1 MVENKKLREQIEQ
14 EIQKLTEMER
24 KLKIRLFN
32 APEGTL
38 YIKKT
43 GMGKY
48 PQYFIRRAGKSAY
61 LPARDHSSAPAYAQ
75 KEYDEKVLAIIS
87 DRLRCAEQLL
97 EKYTKTIEGE
107 YTGLSDVKKNLITP
121 IEPTDEEYVKDWY
134 AKHPGYANPY
144 PNHSEL
150 YTERG
155 EMVRS
160 KSEKI
165 LADLF
170 FKHNIPYVYEPRLEF
185 GNGKTVYPDFLLL
198 DVVRR
203 RTYIYEH
210 FGMMD
215 NPDYVRSALEK
226 LSLYSEN
233 GYWVGDTLL
242 CSYETSTSPLHTK
255 SVESM
260 LCHFI

>member
-1 MVENKKLREQIEQ
+1 MIENIKLREQIEQ
-14 EIQKLTEMER
+14 EIQKLTDIER
-24 KLKIRLFN
+24 KLQIRLIN

-48 PQYFIRRAGKSAY
+48 PQFFIRRAGKSAY
-61 LPARDHSSAPAYAQ
+61 LPVRDHSSAPAYAQ
-75 KEYDEKVLAIIS
+75 KEYDEKVLAIVC
-87 DRLRCAEQLL
+87 DRLQSAEQML
-97 EKYTKTIEGE
+97 EKYKKTIGDE
-107 YTGLSDVKKNLITP
+107 YAGMSDEKKKLITP
-121 IEPTDEEYVKDWY
+121 IEPTDEEYVKEWY
-134 AKHPGYANPY
+134 AQHPGYANPY
-144 PNHSEL
+144 PNHSAL

-170 FKHNIPYVYEPRLEF
+170 YKRNIPYVYEPKMEF
-185 GNGKTVYPDFLLL
+185 GNGKTIYPDFLLL
-198 DVVRR
+198 DIVRR
-203 RTYIYEH
+203 KTYIYEH

-226 LSLYSEN
+226 LSQYSDH

-242 CSYETSTSPLHTK
+242 FSFETSSGPLNTK
-255 SVESM
+255 NVESM
-260 LCHFI
+260 LRHFM